1 MDNQRSKNKNTVTYT
16 KMRTASAAP
25 KAKPRVVEEFFDD
38 EEDYDEEPVKAKA
51 AAPKGKA
58 QSSSAVKSTGKS
70 SSKPAAAAK
79 KSQTPSKAK
88 AEPVYYSDDDEQYSC
103 SDNNPKKSQSISP
116 TSIGVTSISSAY
128 KEHYETFAEDSQ
140 ESSDEDDY
148 EGENTPER
156 AERALIKTIKRFATY
171 VSSITADLEKT
182 EAEEQAALRKKGKV
196 VPKSIWADST
206 FKIDFTKGLLLKVFK
221 PERLMKYYI
230 VFLLPMRK
238 WLEGR
243 KEEFFLKAK
252 VFPGAPEE
260 DIKFFRNLWSIDGT
274 LSREEK
280 DTIWEYWD
288 TQIEIVDD
296 WQAMTGWVVNPD
308 ENLNIPDIDYDKA
321 AQEAGIH

>member
-1 MDNQRSKNKNTVTYT
+1 MDSQKGNRTYYT

-25 KAKPRVVEEFFDD
+25 KSKAQEPEDGFFDED
-38 EEDYDEEPVKAKA
+38 EYAEQPAKAKA
-51 AAPKGKA
+51 AVQKA
-58 QSSSAVKSTGKS
+58 KQASSKTAVKSP
-70 SSKPAAAAK
+70 SKPAAPVK
-79 KSQTPSKAK
+79 KSSTVSKSK
-88 AEPVYYSDDDEQYSC
+88 PEPVYYSDSGEDAEEPYVPEKDT
-103 SDNNPKKSQSISP
+103 NGQSISP
-116 TSIGVTSISSAY
+116 TSLGVTSISSAY
-128 KEHYETFAEDSQ
+128 KDHYETFVGDSQ
-140 ESSDEDDY
+140 ESSNEDDY
-148 EGENTPER
+148 DGENTPER
-156 AERALIKTIKRFATY
+156 AEKALIKTIKRFATY
-171 VSSITADLEKT
+171 VSSITADLEER
-182 EAEEQAALRKKGKV
+182 EADEQAALRKKGKT

-221 PERLMKYYI
+221 PDRLMKYYI

-296 WQAMTGWVVNPD
+296 WQSMTGWVVNPD

-321 AQEAGIH
+321 AREAGLSV